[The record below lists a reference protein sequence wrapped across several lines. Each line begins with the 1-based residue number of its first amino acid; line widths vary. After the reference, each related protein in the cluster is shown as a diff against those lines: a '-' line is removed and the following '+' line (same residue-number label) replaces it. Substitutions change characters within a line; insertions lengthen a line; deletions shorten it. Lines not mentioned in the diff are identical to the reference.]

1 MKKRILSRRTVLKA
15 AGAAISLPFLDAM
28 VPAFASETAAQPP
41 KRMLAICTNMGMIP
55 RYWFP
60 KGAGRDYT
68 SSDYLKILEAYRD
81 DFTVFSGVSHPHV
94 DGGHHAE
101 ISFLTAAP
109 HPGSNGF
116 RNSISLDQFAAERI
130 GVQTRIPYLALQVGP
145 ESKVGISWTASG
157 VMIPPTKS
165 AAATYKQMFVRGSAM
180 DQAEQVHRLRLGQS
194 ILDTVAVEAKSL
206 GSTLGP
212 ADRRKVDQYFESV
225 REVEKRLKKAE
236 AWVARPKPSTTSPVP
251 EDINDPRELI
261 PKTSLMYEM
270 AKLALES
277 DSTRIITIH
286 IDENHNPK
294 VNLPGVNDGHH
305 ILTHSIWDDEKSK
318 ELKTIESEQ
327 TRVFGELLG
336 ALSSA
341 SEADRT
347 LLDSTMVLYGSN
359 LGNGASHDTTNMPIL
374 LAGGGFQHGQHLVFD
389 KNNNYPLPN
398 LYVSML
404 QQLGVET
411 DHFATATG
419 TFRGLEPS

>member
-1 MKKRILSRRTVLKA
+1 MKQRSLSRRAVLQA
-15 AGAAISLPFLDAM
+15 AGAAVSLPFLDAM
-28 VPAFASETAAQPP
+28 VPAFASETASAPP

-60 KGAGRDYT
+60 KGEGRDYT
-68 SSDYLKILEAYRD
+68 PSDYLKILEPYRD
-81 DFTVFSGVSHPHV
+81 EFTVFSGVSHPHV

-116 RNSISLDQFAAERI
+116 RNSISLDQYAAERI
-130 GVQTRIPYLALQVGP
+130 GIRTRIPYLALQVGP

-165 AAATYKQMFVRGSAM
+165 AAATYKQMFVGGSAAE
-180 DQAEQVHRLRLGQS
+180 QAEQVHRLRLGQS
-194 ILDTVAVEAKSL
+194 ILDTVAAEAKSL
-206 GSTLGP
+206 GRTLGP

-225 REVEKRLKKAE
+225 REAEQRLEKAE
-236 AWVARPKPSTTSPVP
+236 AWVAKPKPSTDSPMP

-261 PKTSLMYEM
+261 PKTSMMYEM

-327 TRVFGELLG
+327 TRVFGDLLG
-336 ALSSA
+336 SLRGVAESGQS
-341 SEADRT
+341 
-347 LLDSTMVLYGSN
+347 LLDNSMVLYGTN
-359 LGNGASHDTTNMPIL
+359 LGNGASHDTKNMPIL
-374 LAGGGFQHGQHLVFD
+374 LAGGGFRHGQHLAFD
-389 KNNNYPLPN
+389 EDNNYPLPN

-404 QQLGVET
+404 QQLGIET
-411 DHFATATG
+411 DKFATATG
-419 TFRGLEPS
+419 TFRGLEAL

>member
-1 MKKRILSRRTVLKA
+1 M
-15 AGAAISLPFLDAM
+15 
-28 VPAFASETAAQPP
+28 
-41 KRMLAICTNMGMIP
+41 
-55 RYWFP
+55 
-60 KGAGRDYT
+60 
-68 SSDYLKILEAYRD
+68 
-81 DFTVFSGVSHPHV
+81 FSGVSHPQV

-116 RNSISLDQFAAERI
+116 RNSISLDQYAAERL

-157 VMIPPTKS
+157 VMIPPSKS
-165 AAATYKQMFVRGSAM
+165 ASAIYKQLFVRGSAAE
-180 DQAEQVHRLRLGQS
+180 QAELTHQLRLGQS
-194 ILDTVAVEAKSL
+194 ILDTVAAEAKSL
-206 GSTLGP
+206 GRSLGP
-212 ADRRKVDQYFESV
+212 SDRRKVDPYFESV
-225 REVEKRLKKAE
+225 REAERRLEKAE
-236 AWVARPKPSTTSPVP
+236 AWVSKPKPNAKSPMP

-261 PKTSLMYEM
+261 PETSLMYDM
-270 AKLALES
+270 AKLALEN

-327 TRVFGELLG
+327 TRVFGNLLG
-336 ALSSA
+336 SLCKV
-341 SEADRT
+341 SEAGQS

-359 LGNGASHDTTNMPIL
+359 LGNGASHDTKNMSML

-389 KNNNYPLPN
+389 KDDNYPLPN
-398 LYVSML
+398 LYVSVL
-404 QQLGVET
+404 QQLGLET
-411 DHFATATG
+411 ERFATSTG
-419 TFRGLEPS
+419 TFRGLQSA

>member
-1 MKKRILSRRTVLKA
+1 MKQLHLSRRSMLRG

-28 VPAFASETAAQPP
+28 VPAFASERASRPP

-60 KGAGRDYT
+60 KGEGRDYVL
-68 SSDYLKILEAYRD
+68 SDYLKILQPYRN
-81 DFTVFSGVSHPHV
+81 DFTVFSGVSHPQV

-116 RNSISLDQFAAERI
+116 RNSISLDQYAAERI

-145 ESKVGISWTASG
+145 ESRVGISWTASG

-165 AAATYKQMFVRGSAM
+165 ASAIYKQLFVRGTAAE
-180 DQAEQVHRLRLGQS
+180 QAEQTHQLRLGQS
-194 ILDTVAVEAKSL
+194 ILDTVAAEARSL
-206 GSTLGP
+206 SRTLGP
-212 ADRRKVDQYFESV
+212 SDRRKVDQYFESV
-225 REVEKRLKKAE
+225 REAERRLEKAE
-236 AWVARPKPSTTSPVP
+236 AWVSKPKPNATSPMP

-261 PKTSLMYEM
+261 PKTSLMFDM

-327 TRVFGELLG
+327 TRVFGNLLG
-336 ALSSA
+336 SLRGV
-341 SEADRT
+341 SEAGQS

-359 LGNGASHDTTNMPIL
+359 LGNGASHDTKNMPML

-389 KNNNYPLPN
+389 KDDNYPLPN

-404 QQLGVET
+404 QQLGLET
-411 DHFATATG
+411 ERFATSTG
-419 TFRGLEPS
+419 TFRGLRSA